1 MNLGTGRSFKEVFE
15 EFVIS
20 KTAQGVSEATLENYD
35 YHMRNIARYFD
46 IEQSFDEVRKKD
58 IEIMVVKMRKA
69 GIQHNSIATYLRML
83 KTFYNWCKEENYFYV
98 KVPTFAEKETVKETY
113 TDEELKKL
121 LKRPEKGFPFYF
133 FLSFGGLCVPHLF
146 CDFIITSDRLQPVH
160 LMEHNNEL

>member
-121 LKRPEKGFPFYF
+121 LKRPEKGCTFGEFRDWVIIN
-133 FLSFGGLCVPHLF
+133 FLL
-146 CDFIITSDRLQPVH
+146 I
-160 LMEHNNEL
+160 